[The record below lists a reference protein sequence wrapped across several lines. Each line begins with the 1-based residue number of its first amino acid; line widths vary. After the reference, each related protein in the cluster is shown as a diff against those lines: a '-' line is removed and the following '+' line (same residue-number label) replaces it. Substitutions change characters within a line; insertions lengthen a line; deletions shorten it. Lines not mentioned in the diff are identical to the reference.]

1 MKDKELLFEIF
12 SRNKRKCLDLFGKRI
27 KMGKLEDASEKSS
40 RVYINYFAFAQE
52 ILKAYKPKAGTQEK
66 TGYIIAC
73 DPADLT
79 LQEQEDITEMLEA
92 IIDTVHYAKYKRS
105 KKGVKKHE

>member
-52 ILKAYKPKAGTQEK
+52 ILKAYHPEAGKQEK

-79 LQEQEDITEMLEA
+79 LQEQ
-92 IIDTVHYAKYKRS
+92 
-105 KKGVKKHE
+105 

>member
-1 MKDKELLFEIF
+1 MKDKELLFDIF

-52 ILKAYKPKAGTQEK
+52 ILKAYKPKVGTQEK
-66 TGYIIAC
+66 TGYIVAC

-79 LQEQEDITEMLEA
+79 PQEQEDITEMLEA
-92 IIDTVHYAKYKRS
+92 IIDTVHYAKYKRR
-105 KKGVKKHE
+105 KKHE